1 MVAPWAAVVL
11 LAIASG
17 CGGDPVVGA
26 SGGPPAAAPTGAV
39 TVTGPAASPAPVGP
53 AAGTPLDGIDRDA
66 GISVRLSDG
75 SVMWFFGDSA
85 IHNPDNS
92 LKFFVIGTAA
102 WAPGAEPTVTR
113 DHVLPTGW
121 PVKFATPTAD
131 FPPCP
136 IDIPVKGMWPSS
148 AVSYR
153 VGTRDRI
160 VVWLENICLGDGGKE
175 VGVGASV
182 AEVWYD
188 PAHPPANQP
197 VVAKMLNQRLFPRR
211 GFGLAAMLGDHHDAY
226 VYSCDAPAAGGWP
239 TQYGPCHVA
248 RVDLDHVADPADYR
262 VWSRDGSWKRLVI
275 AKPAPMDMP
284 ASDVTTRFP
293 AASVSVTKDP
303 AAGRY
308 VMAYSPWPVRSV
320 EVVLRFA
327 DRPEGPWTEPTVVPL
342 AGCHDTVGGVEYS
355 CYAGTAQPVFSTPGR
370 IGLGYYDRMIAANP
384 VRGSYFV
391 TTVPV
396 TASRR

>member
-1 MVAPWAAVVL
+1 MDDHRRRLTTARAGRQRRRPLRQQVATWAAVAL
-11 LAIASG
+11 LAVAAG
-17 CGGDPVVGA
+17 CGRDPVGA
-26 SGGPPAAAPTGAV
+26 TSVTAPAAPTGAV
-39 TVTGPAASPAPVGP
+39 SVTGLPATPTPVGP
-53 AAGTPLDGIDRDA
+53 AAGTPLAGIDRDA

-85 IHNPDNS
+85 IHNPDDS

-102 WAPGAEPTVTR
+102 WAPAAVPTVTR
-113 DHVLPTGW
+113 DHVLPNGW
-121 PVKFATPTAD
+121 PVKFATPTVG
-131 FPPCP
+131 FPSCP
-136 IDIPVKGMWPSS
+136 TDIPVKGMWPSS

-153 VGTRDRI
+153 VGKRDRI

-197 VVAKMLNQRLFPRR
+197 VVARILNQQLFPRR
-211 GFGLAAMLGDHHDAY
+211 GFGLAATLGDHHDAY

-320 EVVLRFA
+320 EVVL
-327 DRPEGPWTEPTVVPL
+327 
-342 AGCHDTVGGVEYS
+342 
-355 CYAGTAQPVFSTPGR
+355 
-370 IGLGYYDRMIAANP
+370 
-384 VRGSYFV
+384 
-391 TTVPV
+391 
-396 TASRR
+396 